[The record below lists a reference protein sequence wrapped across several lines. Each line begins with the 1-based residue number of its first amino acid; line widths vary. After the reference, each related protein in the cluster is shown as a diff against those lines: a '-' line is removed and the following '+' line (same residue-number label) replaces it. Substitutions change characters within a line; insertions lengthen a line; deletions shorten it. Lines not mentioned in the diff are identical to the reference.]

1 MIRSMTGFAALTRDD
16 GQASIGV
23 TIRSVNHRY
32 LDVQVRIPQGLSSLE
47 TGLRGLIQRRIS
59 RGRVELAVSV
69 QSRQVLAPEVELN
82 EELVRRLAGAV
93 ERARALGFVEGAL
106 GPGDLLKLPMAVL
119 IREPAPDA
127 ASAAAGDVRA
137 AVEAA
142 VIAAVTELD
151 AMRAGEGAHLK
162 ADLDRRRAVLAALV
176 ERIAAA
182 AEEGRA
188 GIVERLTNRVAEL
201 AASLDVDQGAIAQ
214 EIVRTAAR
222 SDISEETVRFRAHL
236 AQWASLLEG
245 DEPCGRKLDFLL
257 QEMNRE
263 VNTIGSKADGPEI
276 SALIVEA
283 KAELEKARE
292 QVQNVE

>member
-16 GQASIGV
+16 EQASIGV

-47 TGLRGLIQRRIS
+47 TRLRGLIQRHLS
-59 RGRVELAVSV
+59 RGHVELAVSV
-69 QSRQVLAPEVELN
+69 QARQVLAPEVELN
-82 EELVRRLAGAV
+82 EELVRRLAGAM
-93 ERARALGFVEGAL
+93 ERARALGFVDGAL
-106 GPGDLLKLPMAVL
+106 GPGDLLKLPMALL

-127 ASAAAGDVRA
+127 ASTAAGELRS
-137 AVEAA
+137 AVEGA
-142 VIAAVTELD
+142 VTAAVTELD
-151 AMRAGEGAHLK
+151 AMRVSEGAHLK
-162 ADLDRRRAVLAALV
+162 ADLDRRRASLAALI

-182 AEEGRA
+182 AEQGRA
-188 GIVERLTNRVAEL
+188 GMAARLAARVAEL
-201 AASLDVDQGAIAQ
+201 AASLEVDQGAIAQ

-236 AQWASLLEG
+236 AQWATVVEG
-245 DEPCGRKLDFLL
+245 GEPCGRKLDFLL

-263 VNTIGSKADGPEI
+263 VNTIGSKADGPDVSE
-276 SALIVEA
+276 LIIEA
-283 KAELEKARE
+283 KAELEKTRE